1 MATFQE
7 SVDLYNATEERF
19 NRMYRDPY
27 EDIIRI
33 SEKYAAA
40 YFVPQIE
47 AINQITENYYNTCS
61 NAYGGNSSIAKY
73 EKIVHNLSKQEQIIR
88 NISDVTNSNI
98 FAATNSSLVR
108 NAVENNN
115 FANKMNSIYHN
126 KYENMHSSAV
136 QRFNNTE
143 MSANTYRRTE
153 YNTKSG
159 DTYGGSSLN
168 NDNSSYTNGVTNY
181 SEYVSGGSDSQKI
194 NYNNITLNIEMNN
207 TIEKSADAD
216 MVIRELEQRITG
228 AFASNSGGIHI

>member
-1 MATFQE
+1 M
-7 SVDLYNATEERF
+7 LYNATAERF

-27 EDIIRI
+27 EDIMKITER
-33 SEKYAAA
+33 YLAA
-40 YFVPQIE
+40 YSVPQIK

-73 EKIVHNLSKQEQIIR
+73 EKIIQNLSKQEQIIR

-98 FAATNSSLVR
+98 FAVENSSLVR

-143 MSANTYRRTE
+143 MSANTYRSME

-159 DTYGGSSLN
+159 DMYGGSSSLE

-181 SEYVSGGSDSQKI
+181 SEYISGGSDSQKI

-216 MVIRELEQRITG
+216 MIIRELEQRITG
-228 AFASNSGGIHI
+228 DFASNAGGIHI